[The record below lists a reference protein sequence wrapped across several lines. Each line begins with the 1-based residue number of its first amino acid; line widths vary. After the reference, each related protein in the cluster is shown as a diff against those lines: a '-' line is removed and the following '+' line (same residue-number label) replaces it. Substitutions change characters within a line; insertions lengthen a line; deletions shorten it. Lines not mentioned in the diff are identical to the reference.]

1 MTYEVQTLTYLNQ
14 WENVWTDDG
23 NTLVTFDTLEAAR
36 EELRGYLEDLAH
48 FVKTGDLTDFSPE
61 DYKIVEVTA

>member
-36 EELRGYLEDLAH
+36 EELKGYLEDLAH
-48 FVKTGDLTDFSPE
+48 FVKTGDLEDFSPE